1 MITALTAQQMNYRKK
16 FLIQERDRLFD
27 EYLDTLDKIEIWK
40 KKVNYDSDFHAKKSN
55 QELVEV
61 MKDTLRK
68 ISIKLTYYDYA
79 ITTPEHADIY
89 YSILEI
95 N

>member
-1 MITALTAQQMNYRKK
+1 MNYRKK

-40 KKVNYDSDFHAKKSN
+40 KKVNVLSEFHAKKSN
-55 QELVEV
+55 QEIVDV
-61 MKDTLRK
+61 MKETLKR
-68 ISIKLTYYDYA
+68 ISVKLTYLDYA
-79 ITTPEHADIY
+79 ITNPEQADIY

>member
-1 MITALTAQQMNYRKK
+1 MIIALTAQQMNYRKR

-27 EYLDTLDKIEIWK
+27 EYLDTLDKIEVWK
-40 KKVNYDSDFHAKKSN
+40 KKVNYESDFHAKKSN
-55 QELVEV
+55 KELVEV

-79 ITTPEHADIY
+79 ISTPEQAEIY

-95 N
+95 Y